1 MGAAA
6 LGGRFTT
13 VEGLL
18 LAMKDQLGDHM
29 FRDSQDFQSKQRMDT
44 FLRRFD
50 EIVDGA
56 RAITIVLDDP
66 AGNSY
71 VQSMRDDDLPD
82 EGLRISQYERTFQ
95 QNEDLGLNDMKTENY
110 AEES

>member
-1 MGAAA
+1 
-6 LGGRFTT
+6 
-13 VEGLL
+13 
-18 LAMKDQLGDHM
+18 MKDQLSDHM
-29 FRDSQDFQSKQRMDT
+29 FRDSQDLHSKERMDA

-50 EIVDGA
+50 EIVDGE

-82 EGLRISQYERTFQ
+82 EGLRISQYERSVE

-110 AEES
+110 EEKS

>member
-1 MGAAA
+1 
-6 LGGRFTT
+6 
-13 VEGLL
+13 
-18 LAMKDQLGDHM
+18 
-29 FRDSQDFQSKQRMDT
+29 MDA
-44 FLRRFD
+44 FLRQFD
-50 EIVDGA
+50 EIVDGE

-82 EGLRISQYERTFQ
+82 EGLRISRYERSFE

-110 AEES
+110 EEES